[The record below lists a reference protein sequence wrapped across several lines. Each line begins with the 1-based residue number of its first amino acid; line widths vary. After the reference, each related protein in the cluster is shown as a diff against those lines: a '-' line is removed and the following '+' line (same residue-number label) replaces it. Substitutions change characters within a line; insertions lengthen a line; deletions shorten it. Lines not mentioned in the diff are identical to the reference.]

1 MIAKLIHV
9 LLRLAS
15 LLNNDVFTVNIQ
27 KRSQYISH
35 FLTSN
40 PFARVH
46 KGSRLVS
53 DIHQHLLNLFSHSP
67 FDDYLRNGRNAH
79 IHVMIQ
85 RKEREKALQR
95 AIRAAP
101 ALVVQSL
108 MPIVEIEDVSTDQ
121 PAGFDDGHGFV
132 RIAENA
138 RNEAKPMK
146 QRCIACDVLSGEKQ
160 RIGISEIGTI
170 GSKSEAMIP
179 RFSPLQFGVRF
190 PGFALRSEFCKV

>member
-1 MIAKLIHV
+1 MIQLPQSINYQNKQLYVLRCRMDRDADASKRQHAASNHYGSCLVHKMIAKLIHV

-15 LLNNDVFTVNIQ
+15 LLNNDVLTVNIQ
-27 KRSQYISH
+27 ERSQHIPH
-35 FLTSN
+35 FLTPN

-67 FDDYLRNGRNAH
+67 FDDYFRNGRNAH
-79 IHVMIQ
+79 IHVVIQ

-101 ALVVQSL
+101 AFVVQSL
-108 MPIVEIEDVSTDQ
+108 MSIVEIENVSTDQ
-121 PAGFDDGHGFV
+121 PAGFDDWHGFV

-138 RNEAKPMK
+138 RN
-146 QRCIACDVLSGEKQ
+146 D
-160 RIGISEIGTI
+160 
-170 GSKSEAMIP
+170 
-179 RFSPLQFGVRF
+179 
-190 PGFALRSEFCKV
+190 

>member
-1 MIAKLIHV
+1 
-9 LLRLAS
+9 
-15 LLNNDVFTVNIQ
+15 
-27 KRSQYISH
+27 
-35 FLTSN
+35 
-40 PFARVH
+40 
-46 KGSRLVS
+46 
-53 DIHQHLLNLFSHSP
+53 
-67 FDDYLRNGRNAH
+67 
-79 IHVMIQ
+79 MIQ

-146 QRCIACDVLSGEKQ
+146 QRCVACDVLSGGKQ

-170 GSKSEAMIP
+170 GSKSEAMVP
-179 RFSPLQFGVRF
+179 RFSPLQFGVGF